1 MLEVGAPVPDVQ
13 VWAAIRE
20 EPTPLR
26 DLLGA
31 GWTPTHKGPEGD
43 ERDEFEPP

>member
-1 MLEVGAPVPDVQ
+1 MLEAGAPVPDVH

-31 GWTPTHKGPEGD
+31 GWTLLCFYLSDWSPT
-43 ERDEFEPP
+43 